1 MSELRTNRI
10 VPRDGLTSGSGTYGG
25 IIQVKY
31 ASTTT
36 TTSYSSTDYGDVT
49 GASVSITPTRSDSA
63 IIFMLTSSM
72 NQNASNTRIRYRV
85 MRDIGG
91 AGYSAL
97 FTISE
102 ALVNYSGDNVHVQ
115 GIGNNYIDTPS
126 TTSAVTY
133 KLQVASSTGNEIQ
146 INNNGRT
153 DMILMEV
160 SG

>member
-10 VPRDGLTSGSGTYGG
+10 VPRDGLTSGAYGG

-36 TTSYSSTDYGDVT
+36 VTSHSSTGYGDVT

-63 IIFMLTSSM
+63 IIFMLTASM
-72 NQNASNTRIRYRV
+72 NQNASNTRVRYRV
-85 MRDIGG
+85 QRDIGG
-91 AGYSAL
+91 GGYSTL

-102 ALVNYSGDNVHVQ
+102 ALINYSGDNIHVQ

-126 TTSAVTY
+126 TTSVVTY

>member
-10 VPRDGLTSGSGTYGG
+10 VPRDGLTSGAYGG

-36 TTSYSSTDYGDVT
+36 QTSHSSTGYGDVT

-63 IIFMLTSSM
+63 IIFMLTASM
-72 NQNASNTRIRYRV
+72 NQNASNTRVRYRV
-85 MRDIGG
+85 QRDIGG
-91 AGYSAL
+91 GGYSTL
-97 FTISE
+97 FTVSE
-102 ALVNYSGDNVHVQ
+102 ALINYSGDNMHVQ
-115 GIGNNYIDTPS
+115 GMGNNYIDTPS
-126 TTSAVTY
+126 TTSVVTY

-146 INNNGRT
+146 VNNNGRT
-153 DMILMEV
+153 DIILMEV

>member
-10 VPRDGLTSGSGTYGG
+10 VPRDGLTSGAYGG

-36 TTSYSSTDYGDVT
+36 VTSHSSTGYGDVT

-63 IIFMLTSSM
+63 IIFMLTASM
-72 NQNASNTRIRYRV
+72 NQNSSNTRVRYRV
-85 MRDIGG
+85 QRDIGG
-91 AGYSAL
+91 GGYSTL

-102 ALVNYSGDNVHVQ
+102 ALINYSGDNIHVQ

-126 TTSAVTY
+126 TTSVVTY

>member
-10 VPRDGLTSGSGTYGG
+10 VPRDGLTSGAYGG

-31 ASTTT
+31 ASATTQ
-36 TTSYSSTDYGDVT
+36 YNHSSTDYGDVT

-63 IIFMLTSSM
+63 IILMLTASM
-72 NQNASNTRIRYRV
+72 NQNSSSTRIRYRV
-85 MRDIGG
+85 QRDIGG
-91 AGYSAL
+91 GGYSTL
-97 FTISE
+97 FTVSE
-102 ALVNYSGDNVHVQ
+102 ALINYSGDNMHVQ

-126 TTSAVTY
+126 TTSVVTY
-133 KLQVASSTGNEIQ
+133 KLQVASSSGNEIQ

-153 DMILMEV
+153 DIILMEV

>member
-10 VPRDGLTSGSGTYGG
+10 VPRDGLTSGSYGG

-36 TTSYSSTDYGDVT
+36 VTSHSSTGYGDVT

-63 IIFMLTSSM
+63 IIFMLTASM
-72 NQNASNTRIRYRV
+72 NQNSSNTRVRYRV
-85 MRDIGG
+85 QRDIGG
-91 AGYSAL
+91 GGYSTL

-102 ALVNYSGDNVHVQ
+102 ALINYSGDNMHVQ

-126 TTSAVTY
+126 TTSVVTY
-133 KLQVASSTGNEIQ
+133 KLQVASSSGNEIQ

>member
-10 VPRDGLTSGSGTYGG
+10 VPRDGLASGAYGG

-36 TTSYSSTDYGDVT
+36 QTSHSSTDYGDVT

-63 IIFMLTSSM
+63 IIFMLTASM
-72 NQNASNTRIRYRV
+72 NQNASNTRVRYRV
-85 MRDIGG
+85 QRDIGG
-91 AGYSAL
+91 GGYSTL
-97 FTISE
+97 FTVSE
-102 ALVNYSGDNVHVQ
+102 ALINYSGDNMHVQ
-115 GIGNNYIDTPS
+115 GMGNNYIDTPS
-126 TTSAVTY
+126 TTSVVTY

-146 INNNGRT
+146 VNNNGRT
-153 DMILMEV
+153 DIILMEV

>member
-10 VPRDGLTSGSGTYGG
+10 VPRDGLTSGAYGG

-36 TTSYSSTDYGDVT
+36 VTSHSSTGYGDVT

-63 IIFMLTSSM
+63 IIFMLTASM
-72 NQNASNTRIRYRV
+72 NQNSSNTRVRYRV
-85 MRDIGG
+85 QRDIGG
-91 AGYSAL
+91 GGYSTL

-102 ALVNYSGDNVHVQ
+102 ALINYSGDNMHVQ

-126 TTSAVTY
+126 TTSVVTY
-133 KLQVASSTGNEIQ
+133 KLQVASSSGNQIQ

>member
-10 VPRDGLTSGSGTYGG
+10 VPRDGLTSGAYGG

-36 TTSYSSTDYGDVT
+36 VTSHSSTGYGDVT

-63 IIFMLTSSM
+63 IIFMLTASM
-72 NQNASNTRIRYRV
+72 NQNASNTRVRYRV
-85 MRDIGG
+85 QRDIGG
-91 AGYSAL
+91 GGYSTL

-102 ALVNYSGDNVHVQ
+102 ALINYSGDNMHVQ

-126 TTSAVTY
+126 TTSVVTY

-153 DMILMEV
+153 DIILMEV

>member
-10 VPRDGLTSGSGTYGG
+10 VPRDGLTSGAYGG

-36 TTSYSSTDYGDVT
+36 VTSHSSTGYGDVT

-63 IIFMLTSSM
+63 IIFMLTASM
-72 NQNASNTRIRYRV
+72 NQNSSNTRVRYRV
-85 MRDIGG
+85 QRDIGG
-91 AGYSAL
+91 GGYSTL

-102 ALVNYSGDNVHVQ
+102 ALINYSGDNMHVQ

-126 TTSAVTY
+126 TTSVVTY
-133 KLQVASSTGNEIQ
+133 KLQVASSSGNEIQ